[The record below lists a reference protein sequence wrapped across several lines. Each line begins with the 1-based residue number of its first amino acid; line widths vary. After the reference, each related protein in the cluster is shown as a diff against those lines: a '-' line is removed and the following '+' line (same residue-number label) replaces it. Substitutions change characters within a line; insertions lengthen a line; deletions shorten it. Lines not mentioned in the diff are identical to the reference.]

1 MEEKQDT
8 EGSCIRIEEKS
19 EQTNGGCTV
28 RDDVEFEF
36 NMEFKAWRKSSPRK
50 SRKRFNISI
59 RTNKFAWWKTGL
71 TLTLDPNP

>member
-19 EQTNGGCTV
+19 EQTNGGCAV

-36 NMEFKAWRKSSPRK
+36 NVEFKA
-50 SRKRFNISI
+50 
-59 RTNKFAWWKTGL
+59 
-71 TLTLDPNP
+71 